1 MFAENVFPP
10 IPSELIM
17 PLAGFLAYQDQMN
30 FVGVV
35 IAGSI
40 GSLAGT
46 YLYYIIARKIG
57 HDRVRHLLEKH
68 GRWLTMSPEDL
79 DRASDWFDRHGN
91 LAVLMGRMV
100 PAIRT
105 VIWNTLLTGLGYALG
120 SQYDLVA
127 DYMNPVSNVV
137 IGALVLTYIYR
148 VIRKKGGSA
157 QDATG

>member
-1 MFAENVFPP
+1 MFDWIIGLLDAAGYLGVAFLMFAENVFPP

-68 GRWLTMSPEDL
+68 GRWLTMSPRIL
-79 DRASDWFDRHGN
+79 TARRTGSTAT
-91 LAVLMGRMV
+91 
-100 PAIRT
+100 AI
-105 VIWNTLLTGLGYALG
+105 WPC
-120 SQYDLVA
+120 SW
-127 DYMNPVSNVV
+127 
-137 IGALVLTYIYR
+137 GAWCPR
-148 VIRKKGGSA
+148 SA
-157 QDATG
+157 H